1 MDHYNT
7 LGVAK
12 NATPDEIKKAY
23 RKLASKHHPDKGGD
37 TATFQKIQTAYDTLI
52 DPQKRSQHDNPSQHF
67 NFQDFG
73 GSGFPGG
80 FSFNT
85 GGGGF
90 NDIFSEFF
98 KQAGHHQHR
107 RATQIFRT
115 TVVVSLEQ
123 VYTGGEQLLKIQS
136 PNGHEMV
143 KIDIPKG
150 VQDGAQVRINDVLDG
165 ATLIVEFRIQKHLK
179 FDRTG
184 NDLYCNQPI
193 SVLDLIVGT
202 TIEFTTI
209 SGKTL
214 EVTIP
219 PGTQP
224 HMQMKIAGQGMPI
237 QGYSTYGDQILLLK
251 PFLPDNI
258 DVSIIDSIKQAKA
271 KN

>member
-12 NATPDEIKKAY
+12 NATPEDIKKAY
-23 RKLASKHHPDKGGD
+23 RKLASQHHPDKGGN
-37 TATFQKIQTAYDTLI
+37 TATFQKIQTAYETLSNAE
-52 DPQKRSQHDNPSQHF
+52 KKSQYDNPSQNF

-73 GSGFPGG
+73 AGGFPGG
-80 FSFNT
+80 FSFGT
-85 GGGGF
+85 SGGF
-90 NDIFSEFF
+90 NDMFTEFF
-98 KQAGHHQHR
+98 KQSTNQQR
-107 RATQIFRT
+107 RATQIYRT
-115 TVVVSLEQ
+115 SVVVSLEQ
-123 VYTGGEQLLKIQS
+123 VYNGGEQLLKIQS
-136 PNGHEMV
+136 PTGYNMV
-143 KIDIPKG
+143 KVDIPKG
-150 VQDGAQVRINDVLDG
+150 VQDGSQVRINDVLDG
-165 ATLIVEFRIQKHLK
+165 ATLIVEFRIQKHLR
-179 FDRTG
+179 FDRNG

-209 SGKTL
+209 SGTTL

-224 HMQMKIAGQGMPI
+224 HMHMKIAGQGMPI
-237 QGYSTYGDQILLLK
+237 MGYSTYGDQILLLK

-258 DVSIIDSIKQAKA
+258 DTSIIDSIKQAKA

>member
-7 LGVAK
+7 LGVSK

-23 RKLASKHHPDKGGD
+23 RKLASQHHPDKGGD
-37 TATFQKIQTAYDTLI
+37 TATFQKIQTAYDTLS
-52 DPQKRSQHDNPSQHF
+52 DPTKKGQYDNPAQSF

-73 GSGFPGG
+73 GFPGG
-80 FSFNT
+80 FSFT
-85 GGGGF
+85 SQGGF

-98 KQAGHHQHR
+98 KQTTQQHHR
-107 RATQIFRT
+107 RATQIYRT
-115 TVVVSLEQ
+115 SVVISLDQ
-123 VYTGGEQLLKIQS
+123 AYTGGEQLLKIQS
-136 PNGHEMV
+136 PTGHNMV

-150 VQDGAQVRINDVLDG
+150 VHDGSQIRVNDVIEG

-179 FDRTG
+179 FDRNG
-184 NDLYCNQPI
+184 NDLLCNQPI

-214 EVTIP
+214 EVKIP

-224 HMQMKIAGQGMPI
+224 HIQLKIAGQGMPVY
-237 QGYSTYGDQILLLK
+237 GSNAYGDQILLLK
-251 PFLPDNI
+251 PFVPDNI
-258 DVSIIDSIKQAKA
+258 DTSIIDSIKQTKA

>member
-23 RKLASKHHPDKGGD
+23 RKLASQHHPDKGGD
-37 TATFQKIQTAYDTLI
+37 TATFQKIQTAYETLS
-52 DPQKRSQHDNPSQHF
+52 DPAKRQQHDNPSP
-67 NFQDFG
+67 FQDFG

-80 FSFNT
+80 FSFNA

-98 KQAGHHQHR
+98 RQAGHHQPR

-115 TVVVSLEQ
+115 TVVVSLDQ

-143 KIDIPKG
+143 TIDIPKG

-179 FDRTG
+179 FDRVG
-184 NDLYCNQPI
+184 NDLHCNQPI